1 MRDLPQIR
9 VYLRLFLF
17 LTRFSFVAA
26 IVLSDHR
33 QLNIG
38 HPRWVYHSPQ
48 QSKEPPMV
56 HCQKCGAELSPYA
69 RFCNK
74 CGQEQ
79 PVSAD
84 PGPVTQSGLSENSA
98 ATLSYV
104 LGWITGLIFF
114 LIDRRPYVRFHAA
127 QSIVTFGG
135 LHIIRMVLGGI
146 FGFSWFFAGFP
157 RHHFGAFGPGIALF
171 ALIGF
176 VSFILWIVCMVKAY
190 QGERFMVPIAGDLA
204 LNLAGNP

>member
-1 MRDLPQIR
+1 
-9 VYLRLFLF
+9 
-17 LTRFSFVAA
+17 
-26 IVLSDHR
+26 
-33 QLNIG
+33 
-38 HPRWVYHSPQ
+38 
-48 QSKEPPMV
+48 
-56 HCQKCGAELSPYA
+56 
-69 RFCNK
+69 
-74 CGQEQ
+74 
-79 PVSAD
+79 
-84 PGPVTQSGLSENSA
+84 
-98 ATLSYV
+98 
-104 LGWITGLIFF
+104 
-114 LIDRRPYVRFHAA
+114 
-127 QSIVTFGG
+127 VTFGG